1 MPRSSASSEMSKV
14 MISLRKMNKRKA
26 RAMTKAVNGILLK
39 TTMVLLRVKSS
50 EVETRK
56 STQMNAD
63 LPIVL
68 TH

>member
-39 TTMVLLRVKSS
+39 MKTMV
-50 EVETRK
+50 
-56 STQMNAD
+56 
-63 LPIVL
+63 
-68 TH
+68 